1 MKGPLVF
8 VLVLITNCL
17 GAQVLFKGKVI
28 DSVTLKGLYPVSI
41 ENMRTR
47 EGVLSE
53 KGGRFEIPVSVG
65 DYLLFK
71 QVGYSNK
78 LVQVK
83 FGDEAKYH
91 TIVMDIK
98 PILLKGAT
106 IHQGPTEY
114 QLDSANRA
122 SIYQD
127 VIEYRQRKSIMS
139 PVTSVYQKFS
149 RKHKN
154 LRKFQDQ
161 IARTEEE
168 KFIDTRYSPELV
180 YSLTKLEENELM
192 LFMKTYPMAYDYA
205 RAASDLEIKM
215 WIRYNFQEF
224 RQSKKRTGK

>member
-83 FGDEAKYH
+83 FGDEANYH
-91 TIVMDIK
+91 TIVRGHHSSGANGVSIGFGQPGQYLSGCDRIPAKKIDYESCDIRV
-98 PILLKGAT
+98 
-106 IHQGPTEY
+106 
-114 QLDSANRA
+114 S
-122 SIYQD
+122 
-127 VIEYRQRKSIMS
+127 
-139 PVTSVYQKFS
+139 
-149 RKHKN
+149 
-154 LRKFQDQ
+154 
-161 IARTEEE
+161 
-168 KFIDTRYSPELV
+168 
-180 YSLTKLEENELM
+180 
-192 LFMKTYPMAYDYA
+192 
-205 RAASDLEIKM
+205 EI
-215 WIRYNFQEF
+215 FAE
-224 RQSKKRTGK
+224 T

>member
-1 MKGPLVF
+1 MKGLLVL

-47 EGVLSE
+47 QGVLSE
-53 KGGRFEIPVSVG
+53 KGGRFELPVSVG

-91 TIVMDIK
+91 TIMMDIK

-139 PVTSVYQKFS
+139 PVTSIYQKFS

-154 LRKFQDQ
+154 LRKFQNQ

-168 KFIDTRYSPELV
+168 KFIDSRYSPELV
-180 YSLTKLEENELM
+180 YSLTKLEQKELM
-192 LFMKTYPMAYDYA
+192 LFMKTYPMPYDYA
-205 RAASDLEIKM
+205 RAATDLEIKM

-224 RQSKKRTGK
+224 RESKKGKVK